1 MRESGERLYVQ
12 YGCGMSAPG
21 GWRNF
26 DASPTLRFER
36 LPLLGQ
42 LYTRNGRRFPA
53 NVEYGDIVRG
63 LPLAD
68 DSCDAVYC
76 SHVLEHLALEDFRV
90 ALRNTHR
97 VLKHDGV
104 FRLVLPDLYQCASSY
119 LASSAPDAA
128 SAFLREACLGQEKRP
143 RSLRDLAV
151 SLWGN
156 SPHLWMWDYKSIVP
170 ELERAGFV
178 AVRRASFG
186 DSADDMFRRVED
198 QARWDDCLGVEC
210 RKAVAP
216 RAPEESDQ
224 LQ

>member
-1 MRESGERLYVQ
+1 MAEFRRLSDAAFRA
-12 YGCGMSAPG
+12 SAAARTALHQEWQALPG
-21 GWRNF
+21 QCRV
-26 DASPTLRFER
+26 
-36 LPLLGQ
+36 
-42 LYTRNGRRFPA
+42 RRHRP
-53 NVEYGDIVRG
+53 G

-216 RAPEESDQ
+216 RAPE
-224 LQ
+224 